1 MNVNS
6 DSNGDIN
13 SASRIR
19 GRQRSLS
26 DTSDTTVVPAT
37 FAKDTKA
44 LKGASN
50 EPLATRHRTPL
61 SFPPRNNDD
70 KIRTTNASSSNILT
84 PPTSDSSTSQE
95 SIKQR
100 SSSSHK
106 STYATF
112 NHHAPSSSSAA
123 QTLSP
128 RALQTLLVSLQ
139 LLSLVP
145 AIVGGI
151 YCIYRAILP
160 QTRPMPLKGGLVK
173 TLEWNRRV
181 EWLLCAMWAGL
192 SGNYCHSMARGLT
205 RRWLVYYPLPAAVIR
220 LVSLQVICWPLTKFT
235 VVNFFGKDDL
245 QLPAWI
251 VCAVTAAISNTIQI
265 WVTSN
270 LRFLLV
276 SGASS
281 HPASWA
287 SRLPAAQ
294 RRIPTPP
301 SSASALNSRGSNTPL
316 APADF
321 ALPRGLRSKQVIK
334 QTVLPIATCSF
345 CTLLW
350 ALVEVYSMRG
360 SKLYILSD
368 SNDRFSI

>member
-1 MNVNS
+1 MIRVLYGQLSSTTTSSFNYKWQLSDYNVEIAKVHERSGPTANLAPSRAGREVWSPFPLVEEGGGPLSAEQGHAPAAPFTRSPSSPSLSTLSGHQYEHFTFPSTSALTSSSLKKRRMNVNS

-220 LVSLQVICWPLTKFT
+220 LVGSR
-235 VVNFFGKDDL
+235 
-245 QLPAWI
+245 
-251 VCAVTAAISNTIQI
+251 IS
-265 WVTSN
+265 W
-270 LRFLLV
+270 F
-276 SGASS
+276 
-281 HPASWA
+281 
-287 SRLPAAQ
+287 
-294 RRIPTPP
+294 PP
-301 SSASALNSRGSNTPL
+301 
-316 APADF
+316 
-321 ALPRGLRSKQVIK
+321 
-334 QTVLPIATCSF
+334 
-345 CTLLW
+345 
-350 ALVEVYSMRG
+350 
-360 SKLYILSD
+360 
-368 SNDRFSI
+368 